1 MTEQE
6 ALSLIDTLLK
16 GASRERK
23 LSDVQSRVFV
33 GAWVGLPYQAIADR
47 LGYESD
53 YIKQVGS
60 QLWRL
65 LSEAVGEEVSKKN
78 LQTVLRR
85 YQQSQ
90 SIVRDQP
97 EWSEPVDISRFYGRQ
112 TELQTLTNWVMG
124 NPALADQRCRVIG
137 IFGLGGMGK
146 TSLSVKL
153 AQQVQAEFDCV
164 VWRSLR
170 EAPPLSVLLSQVLPM
185 LAGSAAVTDG
195 STQSLIEQLQQK
207 RCLLVIDNI
216 ESILRSNAEQ
226 ELMGGG
232 QFQTGY
238 EEYGQLFAQI
248 AEEAHQSCLVLTGR
262 EKPSG
267 LLEREK
273 RDSLVRSLQLSGL
286 LGDPGEQIL
295 IARGLQASEQQ
306 RQTLVNYFYGNP
318 LALKIVATTIQNL
331 FGGDCQTFL
340 AQGSSVFGNLW
351 NLLEEQ
357 FQRLAPLP
365 QQIMYWLAI
374 NREWVEP
381 VKLKTEIEPEVS
393 WPQFLEGL
401 ELLYERS
408 LIETG
413 EAGITQ
419 QSVIMEYVTERL
431 LQTVVQEIISGDLRL
446 FKTHA
451 LIEAQTQDYV
461 RETQVQL
468 ILNPL
473 ISRLL
478 THFAAQAE
486 LEQHLGQL
494 LAKLRHQT
502 TLQTGYAGGNLLN
515 LLCYLKTDLTGFD
528 FSNLVIR
535 QAYLANAA
543 LPQVNLSGAEI
554 SQTVFAETFGG
565 IVSVAFSPDGQRL
578 ATSDTRGEIQIWD
591 ARTGM
596 QHVLC
601 QGHQHWTWAI
611 AFSPNNQYLAS
622 ASDDY
627 RVKLWDVE
635 TGRCLQTYTGHTYA
649 VNGIAFSPDGQT
661 IATCSQDATIRLWRV
676 AVGNPQP
683 EVQTLVA
690 NDKRVWGI
698 AFSPDGQTLASGGQ
712 DCCLR
717 LWDLAT
723 GVCRAVWPA
732 HDYWVKSVAFSPD
745 GRTLASCSFDQTIK
759 LWQVASQDCLQTWR
773 GHRQPVTAIAF
784 SPDGQNI
791 ASSSFD
797 RTLKVWDVR
806 SGECLKTLISHASRV
821 WAVAYDPSGQQIASG
836 GDDHA
841 TKLWN
846 LKTGRCTKS
855 ITGHANAPLSLALSP
870 DGKYLASGHEDQTV
884 RVWDL
889 QTGTILQTLPGHTN
903 RVWSVAWQPGSATP
917 LLASSSADHTVK
929 LWNWRSGSCLQ
940 TLLGHTSWVWTV
952 AFSPDGQQLASCSY
966 DQTLRLWDIPTGQCL
981 QTLREHPSPVISVA
995 YSPDGQ
1001 WLASSGFDGMIKLW
1015 DAQTGACQHSLHE
1028 HTNSAWSV
1036 SFSPDGQWLVSAS
1049 YDQTLK
1055 LWSVATG
1062 ECLQT
1067 FRGHAYPVMAARF
1080 SPDGKSIV
1088 SSGFDSTLKL
1098 WDVAAGKCEQ
1108 TLTGHTELVSTLV
1121 TASIQLGDRE
1131 MAIAAS
1137 GSLDESIKLW
1147 DLEAQKCWRTL
1158 RVPRPY
1164 EGMKILG
1171 IQGLTEGQEMTLKA
1185 LGAIS

>member
-6 ALSLIDTLLK
+6 ALSLIDTLLH
-16 GASRERK
+16 GVSRECR

-47 LGYESD
+47 LGYEPD

-85 YQQSQ
+85 YQQAQ
-90 SIVRDQP
+90 GVVREQP
-97 EWSEPVDISRFYGRQ
+97 EWAEPVDISRFYGRQ
-112 TELQTLTNWVMG
+112 SELQTLTNWVIG
-124 NPALADQRCRVIG
+124 HAEGQRCRVIG

-164 VWRSLR
+164 IWRSLR
-170 EAPPLSVLLSQVLPM
+170 EAPPLSLLLSQVLPVI
-185 LAGSAAVTDG
+185 AGSATTAD
-195 STQSLIEQLQQK
+195 SSISSLMEQLRQK

-216 ESILRSNAEQ
+216 ESILQSSAEQ
-226 ELMGGG
+226 QHLSEG
-232 QFQTGY
+232 QFQANY

-248 AEEAHQSCLVLTGR
+248 ADQPHRSCLILTGR
-262 EKPSG
+262 EKPKG
-267 LLEREK
+267 LSEREK
-273 RDSLVRSLQLSGL
+273 RDLSVRSLQLSGL
-286 LGDPGEQIL
+286 LGEAGEQVL
-295 IARGLQASEQQ
+295 IAKGLEASEQQ

-381 VKLKTEIEPEVS
+381 VKLKNEIEPQIS

-413 EAGITQ
+413 ETGITQ

-431 LQTVVQEIISGDLRL
+431 LQTMQQEILSGDLKL
-446 FKTHA
+446 FRTHA
-451 LIEAQTQDYV
+451 LIEAHTQDYV

-478 THFAAQAE
+478 TRFESQAQ
-486 LEQHLGQL
+486 LEQHLYQL
-494 LAKLRHQT
+494 LVKLQHQT
-502 TLQTGYAGGNLLN
+502 GLQTGYAGGNLLN
-515 LLCYLKTDLTGFD
+515 LFCYLNTDLTGVD
-528 FSNLVIR
+528 FSDLVIR
-535 QAYLANAA
+535 QAYLANAS
-543 LPQVNLSGAEI
+543 LPQVNLTGAEI

-565 IVSVAFSPDGQRL
+565 VVGVAFSPDGLRL

-596 QHVLC
+596 QRVLC

-611 AFSPNNQYLAS
+611 AFSPNSQYLAS

-635 TGRCLQTYTGHTYA
+635 TGKCLQTYTGHTYA
-649 VNGIAFSPDGQT
+649 VNDIAFSPDGQT

-683 EVQTLVA
+683 EFQTLVA
-690 NDKRVWGI
+690 NDQRVWGV

-712 DCCLR
+712 DCCIR

-723 GVCRAVWPA
+723 GVCRSVWPA

-745 GRTLASCSFDQTIK
+745 GKSLASCSFDQTIK
-759 LWQVASQDCLQTWR
+759 LWQVASQACLQTWR

-784 SPDGQNI
+784 SPDGQKI

-797 RTLKVWDVR
+797 RTLKVWDVS
-806 SGECLKTLISHASRV
+806 SGECLQTMIGHASRV
-821 WAVAYDPSGQQIASG
+821 WTVAYHPNGEQIASG

-841 TKLWN
+841 TKLWS

-870 DGKYLASGHEDQTV
+870 DYTYLASGHEDQTI
-884 RVWDL
+884 RIWNL

-903 RVWSVAWQPGSATP
+903 RVWSVAWQPDSSFP
-917 LLASSSADHTVK
+917 MLASSSADHTIK
-929 LWNWRSGSCLQ
+929 LWNWRSGSCQQ

-952 AFSPDGQQLASCSY
+952 VFSPDGRQLASCSY
-966 DQTLRLWDIPTGQCL
+966 DQTLKLWDIGTGQCL
-981 QTLREHPSPVISVA
+981 KTLQEHPSPIISVA
-995 YSPDGQ
+995 YSPNGE
-1001 WLASSGFDGMIKLW
+1001 WLASGGFDGMIKLW
-1015 DAQTGACQHSLHE
+1015 NAKTGECCRTLTE

-1036 SFSPDGQWLVSAS
+1036 TFSPDGQWLLSAS
-1049 YDQTLK
+1049 FDQTLK
-1055 LWSVATG
+1055 LWSVSTG

-1067 FRGHAYPVMAARF
+1067 YRGHDRPVMAVQF
-1080 SPDGKSIV
+1080 CPDGKSIV

-1098 WDVAAGKCEQ
+1098 WDVATGKCHQ

-1121 TASIQLGDRE
+1121 TASIQLGDRQTE
-1131 MAIAAS
+1131 IAIS

-1147 DLEAQKCWRTL
+1147 DLQALKCWRTL

-1164 EGMKILG
+1164 EGMKISG
-1171 IQGLTEGQEMTLKA
+1171 IQGLSEGQEMTLKA
-1185 LGAIS
+1185 LGAIG

>member
-6 ALSLIDTLLK
+6 ALSLIDTLLQ
-16 GASRERK
+16 GASRELK

-47 LGYESD
+47 LGYEPD

-85 YQQSQ
+85 YQQAQ
-90 SIVRDQP
+90 GEVREQP
-97 EWSEPVDISRFYGRQ
+97 EWAEPVDVSRFYGRQ
-112 TELQTLTNWVMG
+112 AELQTLTNWVIG
-124 NPALADQRCRVIG
+124 NAALEEQRCRVIG

-164 VWRSLR
+164 IWRSLR
-170 EAPPLSVLLSQVLPM
+170 EAPPLSLLLSQVLPVI
-185 LAGSAAVTDG
+185 AGSATTADCSMT
-195 STQSLIEQLQQK
+195 SLMEQLRQK

-216 ESILRSNAEQ
+216 ESILRSSAEQ
-226 ELMGGG
+226 QPMRGG
-232 QFQTGY
+232 QFQANY

-248 AEEAHQSCLVLTGR
+248 ADQPHQSCLILTGR
-262 EKPSG
+262 EKPTG
-267 LLEREK
+267 LSEREK
-273 RDSLVRSLQLSGL
+273 RDLSVRSLQLSGL
-286 LGDPGEQIL
+286 VGEAGEQVL
-295 IARGLQASEQQ
+295 IAKGLEASEQQ
-306 RQTLVNYFYGNP
+306 RQILVNYFYGNP

-381 VKLKTEIEPEVS
+381 VKLKNEIEPQVS

-431 LQTVVQEIISGDLRL
+431 LQTVLKEITTGDLQL
-446 FKTHA
+446 FRTHA

-473 ISRLL
+473 INRLL
-478 THFAAQAE
+478 TRFASQPE

-494 LAKLRHQT
+494 LVKLRHQT
-502 TLQTGYAGGNLLN
+502 ALQTGYAVGNLLN
-515 LLCYLKTDLTGFD
+515 LFCYLNTDLTGFD
-528 FSNLVIR
+528 FSDLVIR
-535 QAYLANAA
+535 QAYLANAS
-543 LPQVNLSGAEI
+543 LPQVNLTGAEI

-565 IVSVAFSPDGQRL
+565 VASVAFSPDGQRL
-578 ATSDTRGEIQIWD
+578 ASSDTRGEIQIWD
-591 ARTGM
+591 AQTGV
-596 QHVLC
+596 QRVLC

-611 AFSPNNQYLAS
+611 AFSPNSQYLAS

-627 RVKLWDVE
+627 RVKLWDAE
-635 TGRCLQTYTGHTYA
+635 TGRCLQTYSGHTCA
-649 VNGIAFSPDGQT
+649 VNDVAFSPDGQT
-661 IATCSQDATIRLWRV
+661 IATCSQDTTIRLWRV

-683 EVQTLVA
+683 EVQTLVT
-690 NDKRVWGI
+690 NEKRVWGI

-712 DCCLR
+712 DCCIR

-723 GVCRAVWPA
+723 GICRAVWPA

-745 GRTLASCSFDQTIK
+745 GKYLASCSFDQTIK
-759 LWQVASQDCLQTWR
+759 LWQLDTQACLQTWR
-773 GHRQPVTAIAF
+773 GHRQPVTEIAF
-784 SPDGQNI
+784 SPDGQQI

-797 RTLKVWDVR
+797 RTLKVWDL
-806 SGECLKTLISHASRV
+806 STGECLQTMIGHASRV
-821 WAVAYDPSGQQIASG
+821 WTVAYHPNGQQIASG

-841 TKLWN
+841 TKLWS

-855 ITGHANAPLSLALSP
+855 ITGHANAPLSLAL
-870 DGKYLASGHEDQTV
+870 DCNYLASGHEDQTV

-903 RVWSVAWQPGSATP
+903 RVWSVAWQPGST
-917 LLASSSADHTVK
+917 LLASSSADHTIK

-952 AFSPDGQQLASCSY
+952 VFSPDGRQLASCSY
-966 DQTLRLWDIPTGQCL
+966 DQTLKIWDIGTGQCL
-981 QTLREHPSPVISVA
+981 KTLQEHPSPIISVA
-995 YSPDGQ
+995 YSPDGR

-1015 DAQTGACQHSLHE
+1015 DAQTGECCQTLTE
-1028 HTNSAWSV
+1028 HTNSTWSV
-1036 SFSPDGQWLVSAS
+1036 TFSPDGEWLLSAS

-1055 LWSVATG
+1055 LWSVSTG

-1067 FRGHAYPVMAARF
+1067 FQGHDRPVMAAQF
-1080 SPDGKSIV
+1080 CLGGKSIV
-1088 SSGFDSTLKL
+1088 SSGFDGTLKL
-1098 WDVAAGKCEQ
+1098 WDVATGKCKQ
-1108 TLTGHTELVSTLV
+1108 TLTGHTELVCTLV
-1121 TASIQLGDRE
+1121 AASIQLGDRDT
-1131 MAIAAS
+1131 AIAIS

-1147 DLEAQKCWRTL
+1147 DLQAHKCWQTL

-1164 EGMKILG
+1164 EGMKIQG

-1185 LGAIS
+1185 LGAIG